1 MTDLVLYEKM
11 ADGVAVVTL
20 NRPEKRNAVSPEL
33 AAALEAAV
41 KQTEADPEVWVVILA
56 SSNDQVFCAGADL
69 AAVAEG
75 RGAKISTPDG
85 GFAGFVN
92 AHRKKPW
99 IAAVRGAALAGGCEL
114 CLACDMI
121 VAATDSRFGLPEV
134 KRGLMAAAGGL
145 SRLPRAIP
153 RHVALEMV
161 ATGDPIDAPR
171 AYALGLLNVVAK
183 PDAVLDE
190 ALVLARRI
198 AINAPLAVQESVTLA
213 REAAYMDEAEAG
225 LATDAAMARL
235 RQTADFKEGPR
246 AFVEKRAPAWT
257 GR

>member
-1 MTDLVLYEKM
+1 MADVVLYEKL
-11 ADGVAVVTL
+11 AGGVAVVTL
-20 NRPEKRNAVSPEL
+20 NRPEKRNAVSPEV

-41 KQTEADPEVWVVILA
+41 KQSEADPEVRVVILT

-75 RGAKISTPDG
+75 RGALISTPDG
-85 GFAGFVN
+85 GFAGFVY
-92 AHRKKPW
+92 ARRRKPW

-121 VAATDSRFGLPEV
+121 VAAEDSCFGLPEV
-134 KRGLMAAAGGL
+134 QRGLLAGAGGL

-153 RHVALEMV
+153 RHVATEMV
-161 ATGDPIDAPR
+161 ATGDPVDAAR
-171 AYALGLLNVVAK
+171 AYALGLINRMVASG
-183 PDAVLDE
+183 DVLAE

-198 AINAPLAVQESVTLA
+198 ASNAPIAVQESVLLA
-213 REAAYMDEAEAG
+213 READFLDEQQARDA
-225 LATDAAMARL
+225 ADAAMQRL
-235 RQTADFKEGPR
+235 RMTEDFREGPR
-246 AFVEKRAPAWT
+246 AFVEKRAPVWT